1 MEINKYGNV
10 FLTSEELFEN
20 IYTNK
25 ISNFKN
31 IYSDQTTVDIFN
43 TAKNTNKDNFEF
55 LSVYTNPELS
65 VKEFDSVNQNDWFMP
80 TEYKTMDIEDFLFN
94 QCSKENHQRLIEEIE
109 LFRQYNMIDLLK
121 YLKYLVD
128 TMRENNIV
136 WGVGRGSSV
145 ASYCLYII
153 GVHKIDSVKYNLDI
167 KEFLK

>member
-25 ISNFKN
+25 INNFKN
-31 IYSDQTTVDIFN
+31 IYSDQTTVDKFN
-43 TAKNTNKDNFEF
+43 TSKNTNKDNFEF

-80 TEYKTMDIEDFLFN
+80 DEYKNMDIEDFLIN

-109 LFRQYNMIDLLK
+109 LFRQYNMIDLLR

>member
-25 ISNFKN
+25 INNFKN
-31 IYSDQTTVDIFN
+31 IYSDQTTVDKFN

-80 TEYKTMDIEDFLFN
+80 DEYKNMDIEDFLIN

-109 LFRQYNMIDLLK
+109 LFRQYNMIDLLR

>member
-31 IYSDQTTVDIFN
+31 IYSDQTTVDKFN

-94 QCSKENHQRLIEEIE
+94 QCPKENHQRLIEEIE

>member
-25 ISNFKN
+25 INNFKN
-31 IYSDQTTVDIFN
+31 IYSDQTTVDKFN

-80 TEYKTMDIEDFLFN
+80 DKYKSMDIEDFLIN

-109 LFRQYNMIDLLK
+109 LFRQYNMIDLLR

>member
-31 IYSDQTTVDIFN
+31 IYSDQTTVDKFN

>member
-31 IYSDQTTVDIFN
+31 IYLDQTTVDKFN

-65 VKEFDSVNQNDWFMP
+65 VKEFDLVNQNDWFMP

>member
-31 IYSDQTTVDIFN
+31 IYSDQTTVDKFN

-80 TEYKTMDIEDFLFN
+80 DEYKTLDIENFLVN
-94 QCSKENHQRLIEEIE
+94 QCSKENHQRLIEEIL
-109 LFRQYNMIDLLK
+109 LFRQYNMIDLLR

-128 TMRENNIV
+128 TMRKHNIV